1 MEQLLAGLLLWI
13 TQNSSF
19 EYEKEMGFPQVQQV
33 TQMQLAKL
41 YLGDDKAEN
50 KASFRQRAQG
60 YLSEAHKKDLY
71 EDLAKNLEAVYDSER
86 NIIYL
91 GKKVDVTSDYGHSVL
106 VHELIHFLQ
115 KKHNQHALVECHNA
129 LEKDAYFIQEDFMK
143 QHQLTPPFNR
153 FTVLMR
159 SMCADSF

>member
-19 EYEKEMGFPQVQQV
+19 EYEQEMGFPQVQQV
-33 TQMQLAKL
+33 TQIQLAKI
-41 YLGDDKAEN
+41 YIGDN
-50 KASFRQRAQG
+50 KKDNINKRSQG
-60 YLSEAHKKDLY
+60 YLSEADKQNMYKN
-71 EDLAKNLEAVYDSER
+71 LAENLEAVYDSEE

-91 GKKVDVTSDYGHSVL
+91 GKKVDVNTPYGHSVL

-115 KKHNQHALVECHNA
+115 NKNNYHATAECHNA

-143 QHQLTPPFNR
+143 QHQLVPPFNR
-153 FTVLMR
+153 FTVLVR
-159 SMCADSF
+159 SMCTEGF